1 MPADPLAKLL
11 QLDGVTESVNSARVA
26 VDRVLGSRA
35 LGRRSPDISAESALR
50 GAWASAVLA
59 GADLSLDDLRRRGPT
74 DPVVHGALRVNS
86 AVAGLVVA
94 WRRAPRQALARLHAL
109 AAADLIGS
117 DLLGRPS
124 SHSGVARRLDVLADV
139 LAVTDAPAPV
149 VAAVVHGEVLALDA
163 FPPVSGVVA
172 RAAARLTLVARGL
185 DPKAVIPV
193 EVGHL
198 ELRDEYERAL
208 AGYRSG
214 TRAGLRGWLVHCA
227 DAVQAGARESLA
239 VCQALARG

>member
-1 MPADPLAKLL
+1 VPPDPLAALL
-11 QLDGVTESVNSARVA
+11 ELDGVAESASRARAA
-26 VDRVLGSRA
+26 VDRVLGSRS
-35 LGRRSPDISAESALR
+35 LPRRSADVSAESALR

-59 GADLSLDDLRRRGPT
+59 GAEVSLDDLRRQGPA

-86 AVAGLVVA
+86 AVAELVDP

-109 AAADLIGS
+109 AAADLVDP

-124 SHSGVARRLDVLADV
+124 SRPAVVERLDVLAEV
-139 LAVTDAPAPV
+139 LAVTQAPAAV
-149 VAAVVHGEVLALDA
+149 VAAVVHAELLALDA
-163 FPPVSGVVA
+163 FPPASGVVA

-208 AGYRSG
+208 AGYGDG
-214 TRAGLRGWLVHCA
+214 TRAGLSAWLVHFA
-227 DAVQAGARESLA
+227 EAVAAGARESLA
-239 VCQALARG
+239 VCEALRRG